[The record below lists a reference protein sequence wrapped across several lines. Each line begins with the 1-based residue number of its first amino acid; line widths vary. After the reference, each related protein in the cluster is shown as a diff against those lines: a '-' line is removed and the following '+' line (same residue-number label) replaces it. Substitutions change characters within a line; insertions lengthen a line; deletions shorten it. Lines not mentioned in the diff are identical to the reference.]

1 MTGKKTA
8 VNFRFFEFLSN
19 ALFTL
24 KIQTFDFGVIIIKDF
39 FMLRITIGSFR
50 FHFDIFNNTQLN
62 TVSYFMQLVRHA
74 SISEEGPVM
83 GLERRG

>member
-50 FHFDIFNNTQLN
+50 FHRIAFYHSLR
-62 TVSYFMQLVRHA
+62 YP
-74 SISEEGPVM
+74 EEPDVAM
-83 GLERRG
+83 IAHH